1 MDNKKNDIYYFS
13 KIVGD
18 INTIKEY
25 LNNATYD
32 EFVNDGKTVD
42 AIMFRMIQLVENVK
56 NISTEFKDEHP
67 EIRWHK
73 IVGFRN
79 GIVHEYDKTDYT
91 IVYEI
96 IVKNLIELKN
106 LFEQYL

>member
-1 MDNKKNDIYYFS
+1 
-13 KIVGD
+13 
-18 INTIKEY
+18 
-25 LNNATYD
+25 
-32 EFVNDGKTVD
+32 
-42 AIMFRMIQLVENVK
+42 MIQLVENAK
-56 NISTEFKDEHP
+56 NISAEFKDEHS
-67 EIRWHK
+67 EIKWHK

-106 LFEQYL
+106 LF

>member
-1 MDNKKNDIYYFS
+1 
-13 KIVGD
+13 
-18 INTIKEY
+18 
-25 LNNATYD
+25 
-32 EFVNDGKTVD
+32 
-42 AIMFRMIQLVENVK
+42 MFRMIQLVENAK
-56 NISTEFKDEHP
+56 NISAEFKDEHS
-67 EIRWHK
+67 EIKWHK

-106 LFEQYL
+106 LF

>member
-1 MDNKKNDIYYFS
+1 MDNKKNDTYYFS
-13 KIVGD
+13 KIVDD

-32 EFVNDGKTVD
+32 EFVNDKKTVD
-42 AIMFRMIQLVENVK
+42 AVMFRMIQLVENVK
-56 NISTEFKDEHP
+56 NISAEFKDEHS